1 MQTQCKKG
9 IVLQGVKGGN
19 PLILYLQLKLSLSQT
34 RGFGSPHTTEGNPGI
49 YAEEIHSQNELIWNR
64 WLIIAVAFGLRWEPP
79 AYEHRHKQTS
89 TDREER
95 RERKLKETDKE
106 SKPGADSQRG
116 QKDHDNNVLIATFIC
131 NNR

>member
-1 MQTQCKKG
+1 MQKRNNAPRG
-9 IVLQGVKGGN
+9 QGRESTHPIFTGKT
-19 PLILYLQLKLSLSQT
+19 LSLSQT

-116 QKDHDNNVLIATFIC
+116 LKDHDNNVLIATFIC
-131 NNR
+131 NDC